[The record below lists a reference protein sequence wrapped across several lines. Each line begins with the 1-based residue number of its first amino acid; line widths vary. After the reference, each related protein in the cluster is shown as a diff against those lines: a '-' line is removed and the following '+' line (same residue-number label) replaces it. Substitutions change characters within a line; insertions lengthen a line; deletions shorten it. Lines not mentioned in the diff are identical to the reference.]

1 MKKLRQSEFKYA
13 FEAPNEALLI
23 KKFSLNTKKKF
34 GGNRSS
40 STSKKSACKAVE
52 YSLLATNLQDV
63 IQFQYDLSGDEE
75 ESKRGHDAKRRHE
88 EEVDTTSLETSRKK
102 LRKFSVPFANAQPDL
117 KK

>member
-1 MKKLRQSEFKYA
+1 MQGCRIFPSGDADQR
-13 FEAPNEALLI
+13 
-23 KKFSLNTKKKF
+23 SL
-34 GGNRSS
+34 
-40 STSKKSACKAVE
+40 
-52 YSLLATNLQDV
+52 NLQDV